1 VCLGIRVMSRMKRI
15 DEVDLHTG
23 PRRIIGHGGEGVRM
37 MRGHNPES
45 ARLAEPIGN
54 APCPSRG
61 LPRRHTV
68 KKPTRRDAG
77 LAAAA
82 IGAEAQTTLAL
93 DNTPMSDVIQALA
106 SGRVTATALTNGY
119 LARIAAYDRDGPNL
133 NSVRELNAD
142 ALAIASKFDEAK
154 PSVERPLAGVPI
166 LLKDNIATGDK
177 QPTTAGSLA
186 LQGARARG
194 DAIVVR
200 LLRDAGAVILGKANL
215 TEFANILAI
224 DMPSG
229 YSSLGGQVKNPY
241 APTLMDDRGIPV
253 VLPGGSSSGSAV
265 AVAAGLCAASIGTET
280 SGSLLNPASQN
291 GLVTVKPTVG
301 LISRAGILPISHSQ
315 DTAGPMTRTVR
326 DAAILLNVLAAK
338 DPLDPATQRQRRPA
352 DYTADLAHDAMKGA
366 RIGVPSD
373 PVDPLNDG
381 YYGKLPPKTAKV
393 MADAIKVLQDLGA
406 VIVRANMP
414 TAGWIGGPGTTMA
427 VLNRNPLSR
436 NKGNPATPPIVFLY
450 ELKRDLNLY
459 LKDWATNTR
468 IKTIADIVAFNEAN
482 AGKALR
488 FGQDLFLAA
497 NLTKG
502 DLSELEYKSARAMD
516 LLSAKTRGMDAYMN
530 QHKLDAVLFAGS
542 AGAAIAAKAGYPSVM
557 VPGGFISGS
566 PTAKDT
572 PDYPLGV
579 TFAGRAWSERKLL
592 RLAYAYEQASNMRK
606 APPDVGM

>member
-1 VCLGIRVMSRMKRI
+1 M
-15 DEVDLHTG
+15 
-23 PRRIIGHGGEGVRM
+23 
-37 MRGHNPES
+37 
-45 ARLAEPIGN
+45 
-54 APCPSRG
+54 
-61 LPRRHTV
+61 

-77 LAAAA
+77 LATAA
-82 IGAEAQTTLAL
+82 IGAAAQTTLAL
-93 DNTPMSDVIQALA
+93 ENTPMSDVIQALA
-106 SGRVTATALTNGY
+106 SGRVTATALTKGY
-119 LARIAAYDRDGPNL
+119 LARIEAYDRDGPKL

-142 ALAIASKFDEAK
+142 ALAIAGNLDDAK
-154 PSVERPLAGVPI
+154 PSLEKPLAGVPI
-166 LLKDNIATGDK
+166 LVKDNIATGDK
-177 QPTTAGSLA
+177 LPTTAGSLA
-186 LQGARARG
+186 LEGARARG

-265 AVAAGLCAASIGTET
+265 AVAAGLCAASIGAET

-338 DPLDPATQRQRRPA
+338 DPLDPTTQRQQRPA
-352 DYTADLAHDAMKGA
+352 DYTADLAHDSMKGA

-373 PVDPLNDG
+373 PVDPLNDY
-381 YYGKLPPKTAKV
+381 YYGKLPPKSAKV
-393 MADAIKVLQDLGA
+393 MADAIKVLEDLGA

-436 NKGNPATPPIVFLY
+436 NKGNPAMPPIVFLY
-450 ELKRDLNLY
+450 ELKHDLNLY
-459 LKDWATNTR
+459 LKDWATKTR
-468 IKTIADIVAFNEAN
+468 VKTIADIVAFNEAN
-482 AGKALR
+482 AAKALR
-488 FGQDLFLAA
+488 FGHDLFLAA
-497 NLTKG
+497 NITKG

-516 LLSAKTRGMDAYMN
+516 LLAAKTRGMDAYMN

-566 PTAKDT
+566 DGKDT

-579 TFAGRAWSERKLL
+579 TFAGRAWSEHKLL
-592 RLAYAYEQASNMRK
+592 SLAYAYEQASNMRK
-606 APPDVGM
+606 PPPGLLAL

>member
-1 VCLGIRVMSRMKRI
+1 MKK
-15 DEVDLHTG
+15 L
-23 PRRIIGHGGEGVRM
+23 
-37 MRGHNPES
+37 
-45 ARLAEPIGN
+45 
-54 APCPSRG
+54 
-61 LPRRHTV
+61 
-68 KKPTRRDAG
+68 TRRDAL
-77 LAAAA
+77 LATAAM
-82 IGAEAQTTLAL
+82 GAVPATRAKAQTTLAL
-93 DNTPMSDVIQALA
+93 ENAPMSDVIQALA
-106 SGRVTATALTNGY
+106 SRRVTATALTKGY
-119 LARIAAYDRDGPNL
+119 LARVEAYDREGPKL

-142 ALAIASKFDEAK
+142 ALTIAGKLDDTR
-154 PSVERPLAGVPI
+154 PSVKQPLAGVPI
-166 LLKDNIATGDK
+166 LVKDNIATGDK

-186 LQGARARG
+186 LEGARARG
-194 DAIVVR
+194 DAVVVR

-215 TEFANILAI
+215 TEFANMLAI

-229 YSSLGGQVKNPY
+229 YSSLSGQVKNPY
-241 APTLMDDRGIPV
+241 APTLMDDRDIPV
-253 VLPGGSSSGSAV
+253 VLPGGSSSGPAV

-280 SGSLLNPASQN
+280 SGSLLS
-291 GLVTVKPTVG
+291 
-301 LISRAGILPISHSQ
+301 
-315 DTAGPMTRTVR
+315 
-326 DAAILLNVLAAK
+326 
-338 DPLDPATQRQRRPA
+338 PATQGQRRPA

-373 PVDPLNDG
+373 PADPLNDC
-381 YYGKLPPKTAKV
+381 YYGKLPPRLAKV
-393 MADAIKVLQDLGA
+393 MADAIKVLEDLGA
-406 VIVRANMP
+406 VIVRASMP

-482 AGKALR
+482 PGRALR

-516 LLSAKTRGMDAYMN
+516 LLAAKTRGMDAYMN
-530 QHKLDAVLFAGS
+530 QHKLDAVLFPGT

-572 PDYPLGV
+572 PDYPFGV
-579 TFAGRAWSERKLL
+579 TFAGRAWSEHKLL
-592 RLAYAYEQASNMRK
+592 RLAYAYEQASHMRK
-606 APPDVGM
+606 PPPGLLAL